1 MGEEVKFEIGNKA
14 EQLYFS
20 VFDVTTVR
28 QHYPVRYRRIA
39 DRLQEL
45 SLNIY
50 GYLLDANAY
59 VPDSAEGNKE
69 KRIEK
74 QTLAITKC
82 NEFLSLVKYSLHAN
96 LISAAMS
103 EQWTGLAYDIKH
115 MTLAWRKKT

>member
-1 MGEEVKFEIGNKA
+1 MSEEVRFEIGNKA

-20 VFDVTTVR
+20 VFDITTIR

-39 DRLQEL
+39 DKLQEI

-50 GYLLDANAY
+50 GYLLDANSY
-59 VPDSAEGNKE
+59 VPDSEGHRA

-74 QTLAITKC
+74 QTLAITEC
-82 NEFLSLVKYSLHAN
+82 NKFLSLVRYSLHAK